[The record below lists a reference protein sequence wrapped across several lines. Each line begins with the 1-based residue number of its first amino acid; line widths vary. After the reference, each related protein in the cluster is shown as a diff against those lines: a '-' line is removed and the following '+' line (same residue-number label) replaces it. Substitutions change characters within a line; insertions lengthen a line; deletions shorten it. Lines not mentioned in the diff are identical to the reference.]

1 MNPIRALITLI
12 AVGVLAVG
20 AYFVYHDSERLFKV
34 QITEQAKPAPQ
45 VPASEALEINE
56 AASAAVATSATPAV
70 AAAPAEVVPASVS
83 PAPSAKPA
91 SAPASADS
99 TAKPAPKPIA
109 PADVEKPKKEV
120 VQETK
125 PAPERSKE
133 IQLIIKEIKFTGV
146 TLLPEKELS
155 KVVSEFIGKELTVD
169 QAFAIPAKIANH
181 YKRNNHMAI
190 ATLSGALTPEGVLTI
205 GVVEMQMSQ
214 TQADKELATLA
225 PQPAPTPATSAVSS
239 VASVNAGAPTPPI
252 PSTTVPVA
260 TASSAPPVTVPL
272 AASAPAPI
280 APTTKS
286 APVAAPTRVP
296 LPTTKDTDSET
307 DYILKNYA
315 KKSRQY
321 ELMVDNYGH
330 EATGSTRV
338 GAGLSIGGDQLSLV
352 GFKSSGSDYLRMAV
366 NWITGIDGLKVGAH
380 VSNLKY
386 EVVNHLQTAMY
397 QSGDAVKRG
406 VSLIYELVN
415 ETSQYSTLA
424 LKFDSKS
431 TNAVGL
437 NFADST
443 AFQSWVSNLEYKG
456 IVREMIPGGAVFSY
470 DLSYAQGHVD
480 ITGASN
486 IGGIEVDEG
495 PFSKLR
501 LTASLN
507 QPLGGLGSVFAGLT
521 LQRSRQNL
529 DPSERFYLGGPTGVR
544 AYGVG
549 EGYGSEGELATLEF
563 RQRLG
568 ASTTLSEFYDWG
580 RARLA
585 HNRNG
590 ANNITTLSGYG
601 ISLSQEVGNGT
612 TIKGTWA
619 RSHGNNNPLPLNPN
633 GNDNVDRN
641 RFWLSMETRF

>member
-1 MNPIRALITLI
+1 
-12 AVGVLAVG
+12 
-20 AYFVYHDSERLFKV
+20 
-34 QITEQAKPAPQ
+34 
-45 VPASEALEINE
+45 
-56 AASAAVATSATPAV
+56 
-70 AAAPAEVVPASVS
+70 
-83 PAPSAKPA
+83 
-91 SAPASADS
+91 
-99 TAKPAPKPIA
+99 
-109 PADVEKPKKEV
+109 
-120 VQETK
+120 
-125 PAPERSKE
+125 
-133 IQLIIKEIKFTGV
+133 
-146 TLLPEKELS
+146 
-155 KVVSEFIGKELTVD
+155 
-169 QAFAIPAKIANH
+169 
-181 YKRNNHMAI
+181 
-190 ATLSGALTPEGVLTI
+190 
-205 GVVEMQMSQ
+205 
-214 TQADKELATLA
+214 
-225 PQPAPTPATSAVSS
+225 
-239 VASVNAGAPTPPI
+239 
-252 PSTTVPVA
+252 
-260 TASSAPPVTVPL
+260 
-272 AASAPAPI
+272 
-280 APTTKS
+280 
-286 APVAAPTRVP
+286 
-296 LPTTKDTDSET
+296 
-307 DYILKNYA
+307 
-315 KKSRQY
+315 
-321 ELMVDNYGH
+321 MVDNYGH

-495 PFSKLR
+495 PFSKFR

-563 RQRLG
+563 RQRLS

-580 RARLA
+580 RARLTHDRA
-585 HNRNG
+585 A
-590 ANNITTLSGYG
+590 ANNTTTLSGYG